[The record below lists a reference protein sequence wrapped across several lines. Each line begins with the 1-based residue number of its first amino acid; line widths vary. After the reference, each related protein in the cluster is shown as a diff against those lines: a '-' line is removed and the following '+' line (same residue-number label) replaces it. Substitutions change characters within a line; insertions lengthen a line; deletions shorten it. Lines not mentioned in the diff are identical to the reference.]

1 MKQLSVTTPNFT
13 RAISGFGHQNANQV
27 FDGGQAFI
35 QLKQQIPKISGS
47 PPKIETVTV
56 KDDNKTRPF
65 K

>member
-35 QLKQQIPKISGS
+35 QLK
-47 PPKIETVTV
+47 
-56 KDDNKTRPF
+56 
-65 K
+65 